1 MNAQKNVDVDGTGSV
16 VFFAVFVILL
26 VAKISGAAD
35 ISWLYVTLPL
45 WIPLAML
52 VAVLGFVGAFLL
64 FTGAFLLFVG
74 AFAVITVLLTEVAHS
89 MLDRLKAYE

>member
-1 MNAQKNVDVDGTGSV
+1 MSAEKSAEADGTGSV
-16 VFFAVFVILL
+16 ILLAVFVMLF

-45 WIPLAML
+45 WLPLAML

-64 FTGAFLLFVG
+64 VGG
-74 AFAVITVLLTEVAHS
+74 AFAVVFVSLVAMFEAARS
-89 MLDRLKAYE
+89 LVRGGGK